1 MLKEDKGRLPRL
13 ARSERP
19 TRWGKLSGED
29 SGCCVALVTP
39 PDPGRLLVSGVLG
52 QRPLQSAALPL
63 RVLSRPVLKHGPRSL
78 TCARVTG
85 ILSKPRGAVK
95 AWGSHGIKP
104 LRAAKGGRPVVPER
118 CGRPAL
124 PGRLGSG
131 RRRTRSA
138 HVGTRKMVNYAR
150 PGRSQGK
157 P

>member
-1 MLKEDKGRLPRL
+1 MCASHWDK
-13 ARSERP
+13 
-19 TRWGKLSGED
+19 
-29 SGCCVALVTP
+29 
-39 PDPGRLLVSGVLG
+39 
-52 QRPLQSAALPL
+52 
-63 RVLSRPVLKHGPRSL
+63 
-78 TCARVTG
+78 
-85 ILSKPRGAVK
+85 SKPRGAVK
-95 AWGSHGIKP
+95 AWGSHGISP
-104 LRAAKGGRPVVPER
+104 LRAAKGGRPVVPDR

>member
-1 MLKEDKGRLPRL
+1 MEDKGRLPRL
-13 ARSERP
+13 ARGASVRP
-19 TRWGKLSGED
+19 VGASSPGTIPGVAWLS
-29 SGCCVALVTP
+29 SRPRTPVGCWSPAFS
-39 PDPGRLLVSGVLG
+39 DNG
-52 QRPLQSAALPL
+52 PLQSAALPL

-85 ILSKPRGAVK
+85 ITSKPRGAVK

-104 LRAAKGGRPVVPER
+104 LRAAKGGRPFVPER
-118 CGRPAL
+118 CGRSAL